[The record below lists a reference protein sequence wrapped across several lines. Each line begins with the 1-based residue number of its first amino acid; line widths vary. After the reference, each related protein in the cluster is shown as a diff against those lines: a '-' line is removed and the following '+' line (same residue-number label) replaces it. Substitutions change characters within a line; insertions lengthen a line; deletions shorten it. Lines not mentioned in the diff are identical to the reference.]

1 MQHRVCV
8 SGELTC
14 TEQDSNDVIRE
25 ICLDGMLPVDYEAW
39 TKRLIRSDA
48 DGQQSMCFQS
58 MDTANQRLLTA
69 FDRFQSRLFKAT
81 QVVES
86 TLDYL
91 TAAFK
96 VAGASALLAC
106 LCARVCCCP

>member
-1 MQHRVCV
+1 M
-8 SGELTC
+8 
-14 TEQDSNDVIRE
+14 
-25 ICLDGMLPVDYEAW
+25 CLDDMQPVEYETW
-39 TKRLIRSDA
+39 TKNLIHDDA

-91 TAAFK
+91 TVAFK
-96 VAGASALLAC
+96 VACCVLLRA
-106 LCARVCCCP
+106 AACCCVLVCS

>member
-1 MQHRVCV
+1 VR
-8 SGELTC
+8 LRL
-14 TEQDSNDVIRE
+14 QDSNDIIRDV
-25 ICLDGMLPVDYEAW
+25 CLGGMLPVDYEAW
-39 TKRLIRSDA
+39 TKRLVHTDA
-48 DGQQSMCFQS
+48 DAQQSMCFLS

-96 VAGASALLAC
+96 VAASCAFFFLCCAPALRACALRVRGARA
-106 LCARVCCCP
+106 